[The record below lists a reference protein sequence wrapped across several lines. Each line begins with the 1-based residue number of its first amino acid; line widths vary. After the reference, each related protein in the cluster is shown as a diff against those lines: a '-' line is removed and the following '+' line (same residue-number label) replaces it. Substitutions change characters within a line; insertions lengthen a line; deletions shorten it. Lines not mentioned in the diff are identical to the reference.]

1 MRRGQVILYLLMV
14 LVAITLLSLLN
25 VDTFLVVRGKNRVQN
40 AGDAAALR
48 AAREQGRILNEI
60 GRLNLEHILA
70 AVENDS
76 NECERIVLEQRRA
89 ALLQP
94 VAALEFANEAAEKNG
109 MEVREEFSKILEDH
123 VREIRE
129 VYCGGSED
137 EYDPYCPPWP
147 GAWEEYAAK
156 IEEAISGGLRTG
168 PDNVEFFY
176 ASGGHLL
183 LNRQFY
189 HAIAG
194 YNWCWFHWNAE
205 EWLKSYDS
213 YHDWP
218 DLPIGKEQN
227 LDNSEIFNL
236 HVEAWEG
243 ALTDILDTNQIAK
256 IYREYADNGELS
268 AEKMALSHILTN
280 RNETW
285 FLFDSAG
292 VGTWGRWFNVLS
304 LVEDVNSGEEF
315 PIVGEIKEEYN
326 VRGCAAIC
334 RCVMD
339 VEAFAIDSSSA
350 VTWSAAAK
358 PFGTVVNF
366 DGEKDVVTALRRF
379 IVPCF
384 DSVRL
389 VAVDSVGGEN
399 LATADYGW
407 VTHIRKHLW
416 NVEGT
421 GYLQK
426 GPLARSSEGCF
437 YCLMLENWEHRS
449 FRREGISWLKYNA
462 ATCVRPTGGGPAS
475 GGTSHGH

>member
-1 MRRGQVILYLLMV
+1 M
-14 LVAITLLSLLN
+14 
-25 VDTFLVVRGKNRVQN
+25 
-40 AGDAAALR
+40 
-48 AAREQGRILNEI
+48 
-60 GRLNLEHILA
+60 
-70 AVENDS
+70 
-76 NECERIVLEQRRA
+76 
-89 ALLQP
+89 
-94 VAALEFANEAAEKNG
+94 
-109 MEVREEFSKILEDH
+109 
-123 VREIRE
+123 
-129 VYCGGSED
+129 
-137 EYDPYCPPWP
+137 
-147 GAWEEYAAK
+147 
-156 IEEAISGGLRTG
+156 
-168 PDNVEFFY
+168 
-176 ASGGHLL
+176 
-183 LNRQFY
+183 
-189 HAIAG
+189 
-194 YNWCWFHWNAE
+194 
-205 EWLKSYDS
+205 
-213 YHDWP
+213 
-218 DLPIGKEQN
+218 PIGKEQN

-437 YCLMLENWEHRS
+437 YCLMLENWEHKS